1 MKMGPESGAL
11 TPREREILALIAQGL
26 NSRQIASRLGI
37 AYFTVR
43 KHRSNIL
50 AKLQLHDAPQLSA
63 HAARIAAGLLPLDR
77 ASQQP
82 GAP

>member
-1 MKMGPESGAL
+1 MGQASGGLTRRES
-11 TPREREILALIAQGL
+11 EIVALIARGL
-26 NSRQIASRLGI
+26 NSRQIAARLGI

-50 AKLQLHDAPQLSA
+50 LKLQLTGAAQLSA
-63 HAARIAAGLLPLDR
+63 YAARLGAAPVSPDR

-82 GAP
+82 GPP